1 MERLIP
7 NMRKQRNAMR
17 LKDKVAIV
25 TGGAA
30 GIGREFSLGLAHE
43 GAKVVIADVN
53 ANAAKTLAESIR
65 NRGGEAWDSVTD
77 VSKADDCQRMAREA
91 IDRFG
96 RIDILVN
103 NAAVYM
109 RVSAVKVPLW
119 EMSPEEWN
127 KVLNVNLTGVFLCCR
142 AVLPQMIAQGSGKVI
157 NMASAHALIGTTNF
171 AHYVASKGG
180 ILSLTKALAKEAGKY
195 NINVNCLAAGS
206 ILSED
211 NAEDP
216 KVIAYREIAVASR
229 AIKRIGYPK
238 DLLGTVIFLASSDSD
253 FITGQTIVVDGGAV
267 MH

>member
-1 MERLIP
+1 
-7 NMRKQRNAMR
+7 MR

-30 GIGREFSLGLAHE
+30 GIGREFALGLAKE

-53 ANAAKTLAESIR
+53 AEAARILAEQIR
-65 NRGGEAWDSVTD
+65 KGGGEASDIVTD
-77 VSKADDCQRMAREA
+77 VSKEQDCQRMARETM
-91 IDRFG
+91 DRFG
-96 RIDILVN
+96 RIDILIN

-109 RVSAVKVPLW
+109 RVSAAKVPLW
-119 EMSPEEWN
+119 EMSPEQWN
-127 KVLNVNLTGVFLCCR
+127 KVIDVNLTGVFLCCR
-142 AVLPQMIAQGSGKVI
+142 AVLPQMIAQGSGKII
-157 NMASAHALIGTTNF
+157 NIASAHALIGVANF
-171 AHYVASKGG
+171 AHYAASKGG
-180 ILSLTKALAKEAGKY
+180 ILSLTKALAKETGTY

-211 NAEDP
+211 NADDP
-216 KVIAYREIAVASR
+216 KVIAFREAAAASR

-238 DLLGTVIFLASSDSD
+238 DLVGTVIFLASSDSD